1 MRLLL
6 LAIALV
12 AGCSKSE
19 PAGPSVELQYLQ
31 AAEEV
36 RAEESRLADD
46 KRKLLETTKNLE
58 KYTLLSRSD
67 SNGKVIPEDQKTIDL
82 ANQLITD
89 MMHDIAVQEVR
100 LEKAKARRDAIALKK
115 PDATP

>member
-1 MRLLL
+1 MTRLLL
-6 LAIALV
+6 LIVIALI
-12 AGCSKSE
+12 AGCSKPE
-19 PAGPSVELQYLQ
+19 PSIELQYLQ

-46 KRKLLETTKNLE
+46 KRKLSETTKNLE
-58 KYTLLSRSD
+58 TYTLLSRSD

-100 LEKAKARRDAIALKK
+100 LEKAKARRDSIAARK
-115 PDATP
+115 